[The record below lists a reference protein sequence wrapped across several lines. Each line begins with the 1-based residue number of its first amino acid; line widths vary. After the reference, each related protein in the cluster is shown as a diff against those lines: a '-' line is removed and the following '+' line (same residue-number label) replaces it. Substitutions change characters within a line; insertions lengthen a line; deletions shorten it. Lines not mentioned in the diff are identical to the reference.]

1 MDLLKHTYSN
11 LSPYKNHEQKLYK
24 KGDNWYKEVREG
36 YFDDFDIEALRTYIE
51 VYDFIDPPIT
61 LELED
66 GVFKYECRD
75 LSKTHKQLIDISYKH
90 QIKILGKLLSEV
102 MHSFLEFS
110 EARGKTDIPT
120 PNNPTG
126 KKVFCH
132 RDLAFHNIYVAG
144 DDIKLLDIDS
154 FVWTNRGDFK
164 SYYQYTLLR
173 LAQHFDNP

>member
-1 MDLLKHTYSN
+1 MDLLKHTYNN

-24 KGDNWYKEVREG
+24 KGDNWYKEIREG
-36 YFDDFDIEALRTYIE
+36 YHDDFDIEALRTYIE
-51 VYDFIDPPIT
+51 VYDFVDPPIM

-66 GVFKYECRD
+66 GVFRYECRD

-126 KKVFCH
+126 KKAV
-132 RDLAFHNIYVAG
+132 
-144 DDIKLLDIDS
+144 
-154 FVWTNRGDFK
+154 
-164 SYYQYTLLR
+164 SYTHLTLPTK
-173 LAQHFDNP
+173 A

>member
-1 MDLLKHTYSN
+1 MDLLKHTYNN

-75 LSKTHKQLIDISYKH
+75 LSKTHKQLIDIPYNR

-110 EARGKTDIPT
+110 EARGKVDIPT
-120 PNNPTG
+120 PSNPTG
-126 KKVFCH
+126 KKIFCH

-144 DDIKLLDIDS
+144 DDIKLIDIDS
-154 FVWTNRGDFK
+154 FMWTNRGDFK

-173 LAQHFDNP
+173 LAQHFDH